1 MSLSYLLC
9 SALLDRDRGKLFI
22 MSQGFLEQEYA
33 TFVLEVVYT
42 GLLCAALR
50 VELKMKTL
58 HCCYKT
64 SNVVYLGRVI
74 YTIWT

>member
-9 SALLDRDRGKLFI
+9 SALLDRDSECI

-42 GLLCAALR
+42 GCFVQHEGL
-50 VELKMKTL
+50 
-58 HCCYKT
+58 
-64 SNVVYLGRVI
+64 N
-74 YTIWT
+74 